1 MGVSGGG
8 SSAIWSATT
17 SNMIFKA
24 KADSRYIN
32 AIQRN
37 FPEERKSPS
46 YFLATTGT
54 GKLSDVLKRIRGGG
68 RVMLSYKIPVC
79 IHRRQPSAP

>member
-1 MGVSGGG
+1 
-8 SSAIWSATT
+8 
-17 SNMIFKA
+17 MIFKA
-24 KADSRYIN
+24 KADSALDIPRYIN

-54 GKLSDVLKRIRGGG
+54 GKLSDVLKRIRRGG
-68 RVMLSYKIPVC
+68 RVMLSYKIPSVS
-79 IHRRQPSAP
+79 IEDSRAHPEPSHGAL

>member
-1 MGVSGGG
+1 
-8 SSAIWSATT
+8 
-17 SNMIFKA
+17 MIFKA

-37 FPEERKSPS
+37 FPEDKKVSVIFPRHN
-46 YFLATTGT
+46 GT

-68 RVMLSYKIPVC
+68 RVMLSYKIPSVS
-79 IHRRQPSAP
+79 IEDSRAHPEPSHGAL

>member
-1 MGVSGGG
+1 VKYRKKVLEDGVVEEMGVSGGG

-37 FPEERKSPS
+37 FPEDKKVSVIFPRHNR
-46 YFLATTGT
+46 
-54 GKLSDVLKRIRGGG
+54 DR
-68 RVMLSYKIPVC
+68 
-79 IHRRQPSAP
+79 